1 MTFLLTLWLWMMF
14 DYSTFVTLVLVLCLP
29 ALPFCEGKKDQCLA
43 TSPLTNVLLWCWL
56 CLIYRY
62 AGLLRLRACLFQIK
76 LSEFTA
82 LEDNL
87 CSQLEQ
93 FSLPPASPIG
103 VAESFCR
110 IYFLSHTDRFSFP
123 LRIKRFKKWIRDT
136 HKPVYSPVN
145 TVYRLAC
152 CSLNYLLILSAL
164 SAQESSKQVSQG

>member
-1 MTFLLTLWLWMMF
+1 MTFLLTAWLSMMF
-14 DYSTFVTLVLVLCLP
+14 DYSTFDTLVLVLCLA

-62 AGLLRLRACLFQIK
+62 ARLLRLRACLFQIK

-87 CSQLEQ
+87 CLQLE
-93 FSLPPASPIG
+93 
-103 VAESFCR
+103 VYRTVFCR
-110 IYFLSHTDRFSFP
+110 IYFVSHNNFSFP
-123 LRIKRFKKWIRDT
+123 PRIKRFKKWIRDT

-145 TVYRLAC
+145 PVYRLAF
-152 CSLNYLLILSAL
+152 CSLNYLLLLSAL
-164 SAQESSKQVSQG
+164 SAQESSKQVSQS